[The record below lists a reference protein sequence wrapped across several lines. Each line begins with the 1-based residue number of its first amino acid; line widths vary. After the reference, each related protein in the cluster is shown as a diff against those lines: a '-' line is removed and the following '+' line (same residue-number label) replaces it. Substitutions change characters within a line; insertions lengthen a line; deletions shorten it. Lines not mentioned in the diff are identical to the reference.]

1 MFLKEDRKALLEAV
15 GFRTWKEQDQIL
27 DYKARI
33 KLVAGGERAGKSF
46 LGALSI
52 INTLDE
58 FQNGDIVWLVARD
71 YERTRAEWNYLTDI
85 LSKLG
90 FLVKQTKRIDPGE
103 MTVVCGT
110 ATDPGTFQIKTKSAQ
125 DYRSLAMEA
134 PRMIVAC
141 EASQIDQESFLR
153 LRGRIAEKRGYLFLE
168 GTFEMSLGWYPSQ
181 WESWQ
186 FYNKEDD
193 AISFSLPSWTNQEV
207 YPGGKEDEEILSL
220 QRLHSAKTIC
230 NRWMYNELC

>member
-71 YERTRAEWNYLTDI
+71 YERNRAEWNYLTDI

-90 FLVKQTKRIDPGE
+90 FLVFWIFGN
-103 MTVVCGT
+103 V
-110 ATDPGTFQIKTKSAQ
+110 
-125 DYRSLAMEA
+125 
-134 PRMIVAC
+134 
-141 EASQIDQESFLR
+141 FLNQK
-153 LRGRIAEKRGYLFLE
+153 LQFNLKLFL
-168 GTFEMSLGWYPSQ
+168 
-181 WESWQ
+181 
-186 FYNKEDD
+186 
-193 AISFSLPSWTNQEV
+193 
-207 YPGGKEDEEILSL
+207 
-220 QRLHSAKTIC
+220 
-230 NRWMYNELC
+230 MYLLLF